1 MSRVSR
7 RSLIKNAGATV
18 VVGPHIGAMPGA
30 AQTIGKGT
38 DAFDHVVVL
47 MLENRSFDN
56 LLGYLYEAGRAPR
69 GQAFEGVDGKQLS
82 NPIPPNAPDARRNIV
97 PVHAGSVMDNP
108 NPDPGEE
115 YPHVSTQ
122 LFGTVDPEG
131 NRYRSATSMS
141 APFNTPYRPPAI
153 APMQGF
159 VADYISNFR
168 RTQGRMPSYDEYSV
182 IMQCYRPRNVP
193 VISTLAREF
202 AVCDHWFCAVPSQ
215 TFTNRSFFHAA
226 SSSGAVINEPFAHWA
241 RHNDAET
248 IFERIAAKGRS
259 WRVYFDDQDVFPLTA
274 LIHYPR
280 LQSFISTNFSN
291 MHDFFEDAR
300 AGKLPSYSFIEPRLF
315 INHNDMHPPIQILGD
330 TQRSSILDGEALVS
344 EIYNAVRLSDSAT
357 GSNFRNTL
365 LVITFDEHGG
375 CYDHVSPPPATPP
388 ETAGPAGQ
396 FGFRFDRLGVRV
408 PAVLVSAYVEPG
420 TIVSTTVTHTS
431 MIRMLSDK
439 WQLGHLTQRD
449 SASASLIEAF
459 NRSAPRAPAQWP
471 EVKPRDVPPDLANAS
486 NHDHPLNAF
495 QRDIVELAIAVAGD
509 SPLHPD
515 DVGTVLDAIR
525 TMRSKLERQERA
537 IKKK

>member
-1 MSRVSR
+1 M
-7 RSLIKNAGATV
+7 
-18 VVGPHIGAMPGA
+18 
-30 AQTIGKGT
+30 
-38 DAFDHVVVL
+38 
-47 MLENRSFDN
+47 
-56 LLGYLYEAGRAPR
+56 
-69 GQAFEGVDGKQLS
+69 
-82 NPIPPNAPDARRNIV
+82 
-97 PVHAGSVMDNP
+97 
-108 NPDPGEE
+108 
-115 YPHVSTQ
+115 
-122 LFGTVDPEG
+122 
-131 NRYRSATSMS
+131 
-141 APFNTPYRPPAI
+141 
-153 APMQGF
+153 
-159 VADYISNFR
+159 
-168 RTQGRMPSYDEYSV
+168 
-182 IMQCYRPRNVP
+182 
-193 VISTLAREF
+193 
-202 AVCDHWFCAVPSQ
+202 
-215 TFTNRSFFHAA
+215 
-226 SSSGAVINEPFAHWA
+226 INEPFAHWA

-315 INHNDMHPPIQILGD
+315 INHNDMHPPIQILGH

-388 ETAGPAGQ
+388 EIAGPAGQ

-537 IKKK
+537 VKKK